1 MLERGSNGLW
11 ENIHTQ
17 KVSCPWSIDYF
28 RISDFVNDMNE
39 NERDEL
45 MVLKFLK

>member
-11 ENIHTQ
+11 KNIHTQ
-17 KVSCPWSIDYF
+17 KVRYPWSIDYF